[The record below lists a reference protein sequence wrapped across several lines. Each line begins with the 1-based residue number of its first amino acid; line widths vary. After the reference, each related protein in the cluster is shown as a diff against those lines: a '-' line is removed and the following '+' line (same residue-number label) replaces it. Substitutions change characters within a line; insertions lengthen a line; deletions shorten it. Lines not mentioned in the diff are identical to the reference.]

1 MSLLATPHP
10 IPNSLTPTAQPC
22 PYQDSSSSKLIQDD
36 NNNNNLDGPPQNP
49 SLSEPAPAKPGPPPK
64 KCCRRKKF
72 CDSRATPRSLD
83 VEALIAISV
92 GFPMDLLIEEEI
104 EANVVSTI
112 GDIEQATQD
121 VAMRHPWPPMGWLAD
136 NWQPLLC
143 YFFFKKR

>member
-1 MSLLATPHP
+1 MTTTTTISMDRLKTLACLNLLQQSPVRRPRSVAGER
-10 IPNSLTPTAQPC
+10 NSVTQGQPLAL
-22 PYQDSSSSKLIQDD
+22 SKL
-36 NNNNNLDGPPQNP
+36 LV
-49 SLSEPAPAKPGPPPK
+49 
-64 KCCRRKKF
+64 RRGQGI
-72 CDSRATPRSLD
+72 D

-143 YFFFKKR
+143 YFFLKKR